1 MILNIQVD
9 SLQKRTK
16 ENVPDEIKPGNDL
29 WARVA
34 YFLQHFDP
42 IQVRYAGYEWRRLVE
57 LLAHAAE
64 VTAKV
69 SALQANMNC
78 LIAL

>member
-1 MILNIQVD
+1 M
-9 SLQKRTK
+9 
-16 ENVPDEIKPGNDL
+16 PDEIKPGNDL
-29 WARVA
+29 WAEVA

-57 LLAHAAE
+57 LLAQAAE

-69 SALQANMNC
+69 GALQANRNC